1 MTNHIVCAAAAKT
14 DTEYYSKRRPATDK
28 SFERWSGHRTNRSAA
43 YETYL
48 EARGG
53 WCPSANHDL

>member
-1 MTNHIVCAAAAKT
+1 MTNHIVRYVAAKT
-14 DTEYYSKRRPATDK
+14 DTDYYSKHRPVTNK
-28 SFERWSGHRTNRSAA
+28 SFEHWSGHRTNRSAV